1 MRLEQLSE
9 VTKTRAPPFVSLM
22 LFGSTFATFAGFGVF
37 GISAEYFSP
46 CHTNSFSIMAQML
59 SNTTM
64 ALGVGAM
71 SGFKYVNF
79 SVLPS
84 VSKRYSADEGTPIY
98 RAVVSDP
105 FWMYLPLALFMTS
118 LTLLDGFNLFS
129 IAPALLA

>member
-9 VTKTRAPPFVSLM
+9 VTKRRAPPLVSLM
-22 LFGSTFATFAGFGVF
+22 LFGSTFATFAGFGCF

-46 CHTNSFSIMAQML
+46 AHTNSFSVMAQML

-84 VSKRYSADEGTPIY
+84 VSNRYSTEEGTPVY
-98 RAVVSDP
+98 KTVVSEP
-105 FWMYLPLALFMTS
+105 FWMYLPLALFMT
-118 LTLLDGFNLFS
+118 
-129 IAPALLA
+129 